1 MNIETMS
8 IGKRL
13 RSIRK
18 SRGLTQKQL
27 GELLGYNSSSC
38 IRIAQYESGRRSP
51 SPDSIK
57 NFSRVLNVV
66 PDALDIP
73 SIDGSTNLMHLL
85 FALEEFYNLRIVALN
100 DEVYLHINNTDIQ
113 ELLSYWMSLYRVF
126 LNGEISE
133 QEYKEWQYQYTGKK

>member
-18 SRGLTQKQL
+18 YRGLTQKQL

-51 SPDSIK
+51 SRDAIK

-73 SIDGSTNLMHLL
+73 SIDGSTNLMH
-85 FALEEFYNLRIVALN
+85 
-100 DEVYLHINNTDIQ
+100 
-113 ELLSYWMSLYRVF
+113 
-126 LNGEISE
+126 
-133 QEYKEWQYQYTGKK
+133 

>member
-18 SRGLTQKQL
+18 YRGLTQKQL
-27 GELLGYNSSSC
+27 GELLGYNSASC

-51 SPDSIK
+51 SPDAIK

-85 FALEEFYNLRIVALN
+85 FALEEYYDLRIETSN
-100 DEVYLHINNTDIQ
+100 DEVHLHFNNTDIQ
-113 ELLSYWMSLYRVF
+113 ELLSDWMNLYRAF
-126 LNGEISE
+126 LNGEITE
-133 QEYKEWQYQYTGKK
+133 QEYKEWQYQYQGKK